1 MTDQQWIA
9 AVLTAIARETLVELR
24 VLADVPT
31 KNAPETPFS
40 PLSEAEIS
48 DKCAWEASTRS
59 GSALV

>member
-1 MTDQQWIA
+1 MTDQQWLT
-9 AVLTAIARETLVELR
+9 AVLTALDSNMLVELR
-24 VLADVPT
+24 VLADVEV
-31 KNAPETPFS
+31 KNPPIELYL